1 MGTTRRR
8 ILCAWLASCTARPTR
23 AAAYPDRPIRLIV
36 PSSPGGGADAVARAF
51 ASQLERR
58 LQQPVVVEN
67 IAGASGA
74 RAARAAARARPDG
87 YTLMIGATSDLV
99 TTPLVAK
106 DAGYSHRSFT
116 PIALLIRSPMVLLA
130 GAAVDARSVQ
140 DLLQHAPKDR
150 GGWVVALSGASGL
163 SAFAVAAIA
172 QASGA
177 RFMTVP
183 YQGAAPAMLALL
195 RAEVDLSVLP
205 LSVALPHVQSARVQA
220 LAVLSAQRVPWL
232 PDVPAWREAAGGQHL
247 DMDIWAALVGPARLP
262 PHIVGTLSEAVRGI
276 VSDTAFTAQ
285 RARQGESVVQPMPA
299 EELRAFLEREHEAYS
314 RLAALV
320 RGKQ

>member
-1 MGTTRRR
+1 MDSKRRR
-8 ILCAWLASCTARPTR
+8 MLCAGLAWSAARPAR
-23 AAAYPDRPIRLIV
+23 AAGYPDRPIRLIV

-58 LQQPVVVEN
+58 LKQAVVVEN
-67 IAGASGA
+67 IVGASGA

-116 PIALLIRSPMVLLA
+116 PIALLIRSPMLLLA
-130 GAAVDARSVQ
+130 GATVDARSVQ
-140 DLLQHAPKDR
+140 DLLLGAPQHL
-150 GGWVVALSGASGL
+150 GGWMVGLSGESGL

-177 RFMTVP
+177 RFVTVP

-195 RAEVDLSVLP
+195 RAEVDLSVQP
-205 LSVALPHVQSARVQA
+205 LSVALPHVQSAKVHA

-232 PDVPAWREAAGGQHL
+232 PDVPAWRETGSGQDL
-247 DMDIWAALVGPARLP
+247 DIEIWAALVGPAGLP
-262 PHIVGTLSEAVRGI
+262 PHIVGTLDEAVRGI
-276 VSDTAFTAQ
+276 LSDPAFTAH
-285 RARQGESVVQPMPA
+285 RARQGESVVQPMA
-299 EELRAFLEREHEAYS
+299 AGELRAFLEREHEAYS

>member
-1 MGTTRRR
+1 MDTQRRR
-8 ILCAWLASCTARPTR
+8 MLCACLLATAARPTR
-23 AAAYPDRPIRLIV
+23 AAGYPDRPIRLIV

-51 ASQLERR
+51 ATQLERR
-58 LQQPVVVEN
+58 LEQPVVVEN

-87 YTLMIGATSDLV
+87 YTLMVGATSDLV

-106 DAGYSHRSFT
+106 DAGYSRRSFT

-130 GAAVDARSVQ
+130 GAAVDARSVRE
-140 DLLQHAPKDR
+140 LLQRAPRHR
-150 GGWVVALSGASGL
+150 GGWVMGLSGASGL

-172 QASGA
+172 QDSGA
-177 RFMTVP
+177 RFVTVP

-195 RAEVDLSVLP
+195 RAEVDLCVQP
-205 LSVALPHVQSARVQA
+205 LSVALPHVQGEKVKA

-232 PDVPAWREAAGGQHL
+232 PDVPAWRETGTGRDLAIE
-247 DMDIWAALVGPARLP
+247 IWAALVGPAGLP
-262 PHIVGTLSEAVRGI
+262 PQVVGTLDGAVRSI
-276 VSDTAFTAQ
+276 VSDPAFTEQ
-285 RARQGESVVQPMPA
+285 RGRQGESVAQPMPA
-299 EELRAFLEREHEAYS
+299 EQLHAFLEREHEAYS
-314 RLAALV
+314 MLAALV

>member
-1 MGTTRRR
+1 M
-8 ILCAWLASCTARPTR
+8 LCAWLASCAAPPAR
-23 AAAYPDRPIRLIV
+23 AAGYPDRPIRLIV

-58 LQQPVVVEN
+58 FKQPVVVEN
-67 IAGASGA
+67 MAGASGA
-74 RAARAAARARPDG
+74 RAARATARARRDG

-116 PIALLIRSPMVLLA
+116 PISLLIRSPMLLLA
-130 GAAVDARSVQ
+130 GAAVHARSVQ

-163 SAFAVAAIA
+163 SAFAVAAIT

-195 RAEVDLSVLP
+195 RGEVDLSVLP
-205 LSVALPHVQSARVQA
+205 LSVALPHVRSGKVRA
-220 LAVLSAQRVPWL
+220 LAVLSAQRAPWL
-232 PDVPAWREAAGGQHL
+232 PDVPAWRETGSGPDL
-247 DMDIWAALVGPARLP
+247 DIEIWAALVGPAGLP
-262 PHIVGTLSEAVRGI
+262 PHVVGTLDEAVRGI
-276 VSDTAFTAQ
+276 VADPAFAAQ
-285 RARQGESVVQPMPA
+285 RARQGEAVVRPMSA
-299 EELRAFLEREHEAYS
+299 EELRAFLEREHDAYS
-314 RLAALV
+314 GLAGLV
-320 RGKQ
+320 RGRP